1 MLKKSWLARAWLLLC
16 VALVILPMGVVVLS
30 FGDINAE
37 IWTFLLEYQLAELV
51 KNTLILLVTTAI
63 GVTVLG
69 VSTAWLTAMYRFPGS
84 RWFFW
89 ALMLPLTV
97 PAYVLA
103 FVQVGM
109 FDYTGAI
116 STFLREQYGFRQGL
130 PDTRNI
136 WGLSAVMV
144 LTFYP
149 YVYLLARNAFLSMG
163 QRALEVGASM
173 RLSPVQSVI
182 KVALPMARPWI
193 FGGLLLA
200 MMEVLA
206 DFGAVSTFGVET
218 FSTAIYQAWFG
229 MYSIE
234 TAKQLASLLILF
246 VFGLIT
252 IEQINRGGR
261 RFASHKTAANSP
273 QRLRG
278 MPKWLAVGYCAV
290 ILLLGFI
297 LPVLQLIIW
306 AVEHWQIES
315 LARFWSPMWHSLLG
329 GLLGAGVTALV
340 ALLLVL
346 AKRHDGSRF
355 AKIAT
360 RIATLG
366 YAIPGSV
373 LAIGIFVPVAS
384 LDNWLLT
391 WLPVDST
398 TTGILKGTLLV
409 MLVAYAIRFL
419 ALAVSSID
427 AGFERIR
434 PSLTE
439 AALTLGVHGWRLI
452 YRVYLPLIKGSLGVA
467 WLMVFVDIMKEMPI
481 TLMTRPS
488 GWDTLAVRIYAYTM
502 EGQFE
507 EAALPALAIVLVG
520 LLPVILFS
528 KMEQR
533 S

>member
-1 MLKKSWLARAWLLLC
+1 MDKSWLARAWLLLC
-16 VALVILPMGVVVLS
+16 AALILLPIGVVVMG

-37 IWTFLLEYQLAELV
+37 IWAFLLEYQLAELI
-51 KNTLILLVTTAI
+51 KNTLILMLTTAL
-63 GVTVLG
+63 GVVVVG
-69 VSTAWLTAMYRFPGS
+69 VSTAWLTAMYRFPAS
-84 RWFFW
+84 QLFFW

-116 STFLREQYGFRQGL
+116 STFLRAQYGFAHGL

-149 YVYLLARNAFLSMG
+149 YVYLLARNAFASMG
-163 QRALEVGASM
+163 QRAMEVGASM
-173 RLSPVQSVI
+173 RLSPAQSVV

-193 FGGLLLA
+193 VGGLLLA

-218 FSTAIYQAWFG
+218 FSTAIYQAWFS
-229 MYSIE
+229 MYSID

-246 VFGLIT
+246 VFGLIS
-252 IEQINRGGR
+252 IEQMNRGGR
-261 RFASHKTAANSP
+261 RFASPNP
-273 QRLRG
+273 QARAPQPLQG
-278 MPKWLAVGYCAV
+278 ISKWLATGYCSV
-290 ILLLGFI
+290 ILLLGF
-297 LPVLQLIIW
+297 LWPVLQLMIW
-306 AVEHWQIES
+306 AAKHWQIEF
-315 LARFWSPMWHSLLG
+315 LVKFWSPMWHSLLV
-329 GLLGAGVTALV
+329 GLIGAGLTALV

-346 AKRHDGSRF
+346 AKRYDHSRF
-355 AKIAT
+355 AQVAT

-366 YAIPGSV
+366 YAVPGSV
-373 LAIGIFVPVAS
+373 LAIGIFIPVAG
-384 LDNWLLT
+384 LDNWLLS

-398 TTGILKGTLLV
+398 TTGILKGTLMV
-409 MLVAYAIRFL
+409 MLVAYVIRFL

-434 PSLTE
+434 PSLGE
-439 AALTLGVHGWRLI
+439 AALTLGVHGWRLVA
-452 YRVYLPLIKGSLGVA
+452 RVYLPLIKGSLGVA
-467 WLMVFVDIMKEMPI
+467 LLMVFVDLMKEMPI

-520 LLPVILFS
+520 LVPVVLFS